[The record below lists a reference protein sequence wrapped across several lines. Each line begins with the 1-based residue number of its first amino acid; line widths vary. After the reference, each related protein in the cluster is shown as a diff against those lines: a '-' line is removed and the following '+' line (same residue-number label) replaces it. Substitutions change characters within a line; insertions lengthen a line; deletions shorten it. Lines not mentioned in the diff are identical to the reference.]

1 MNAHIHPPVRILCI
15 GSPAEPDN
23 LGFLAAHA
31 LMGQFDPE
39 QVEVLALD
47 RPGPRLIEHMR
58 GADTVI
64 LVDAVKSG
72 AAPGTLHRLEGH
84 ALDGLVAHQTS
95 SHGFGLAE
103 TLALADRMGELP
115 THLKFL
121 GLEAGAKPFSSD
133 EIIHLAKAVDETAKA
148 ALDSLKNLG
157 AQNGERSP
165 CPL

>member
-1 MNAHIHPPVRILCI
+1 MNAHIHPPVRVLCI

-31 LMGQFDPE
+31 LMGRFDPE
-39 QVEVLALD
+39 KIEVLALD

-72 AAPGTLHRLEGH
+72 AKAGTLYRLEGR
-84 ALDGLVAHQTS
+84 ALDGMVAHHTS

-115 THLKFL
+115 RHLKFI
-121 GLEAGAKPFSSD
+121 GLEAGAKLFEAA
-133 EIIHLAKAVDETAKA
+133 EIAQLAEAVSEEAKA
-148 ALDSLKNLG
+148 ALGALG
-157 AQNGERSP
+157 EARAS
-165 CPL
+165 

>member
-31 LMGQFDPE
+31 LMGKFDPE
-39 QVEVLALD
+39 KVEVVALD

-72 AAPGTLHRLEGH
+72 APAGTLHKLEGR
-84 ALDGLVAHQTS
+84 ALDGMVMHHTS

-103 TLALADRMGELP
+103 TLALADRLGDLP
-115 THLKFL
+115 KHLKFI
-121 GLEAGAKPFSSD
+121 GLEAGAKPFSAD
-133 EIIHLAKAVDETAKA
+133 EIAQLVKAVAEEAGA
-148 ALDSLKNLG
+148 ALSSQ
-157 AQNGERSP
+157 ATSP
-165 CPL
+165 QAEPG

>member
-1 MNAHIHPPVRILCI
+1 MNAHLHPPVRILCI
-15 GSPAEPDN
+15 GSPNEPDN

-31 LMGQFDPE
+31 LMGRFDPE
-39 QVEVLALD
+39 KVEVLALD

-72 AAPGTLHRLEGH
+72 AAAGSLHRLEGR
-84 ALDGLVAHQTS
+84 ALDGLIMHHTS

-115 THLKFL
+115 PHLKFV
-121 GLEAGAKPFSSD
+121 GLEAGTQPFSAA
-133 EIIHLAKAVDETAKA
+133 EIDQLVMAVAEEAGAALASKA
-148 ALDSLKNLG
+148 AGLQ
-157 AQNGERSP
+157 A
-165 CPL
+165 

>member
-1 MNAHIHPPVRILCI
+1 MNSPIHPPVRILCI

-31 LMGQFDPE
+31 LMGRFDPE
-39 QVEVLALD
+39 KIEVLALD

-58 GADTVI
+58 GAETVI

-72 AAPGTLHRLEGH
+72 ATPGTLYRLEGRS
-84 ALDGLVAHQTS
+84 LDGLVAHHTS

-115 THLKFL
+115 PHLKFV
-121 GLEAGAKPFSSD
+121 GLEAGTRPFSAD
-133 EIIHLAKAVDETAKA
+133 EIALLAKAVADEAGA
-148 ALDSLKNLG
+148 ILG
-157 AQNGERSP
+157 AAGCTPASAVAS
-165 CPL
+165 

>member
-1 MNAHIHPPVRILCI
+1 MSVHIHPPVRVLCI

-31 LMGQFDPE
+31 LMGRFDPADI
-39 QVEVLALD
+39 EVLALD

-58 GADTVI
+58 GANTVI

-72 AAPGTLHRLEGH
+72 AAPGTLHRLEGR
-84 ALDGLVAHQTS
+84 ALDGMVAHHTS

-115 THLKFL
+115 PHLKFI
-121 GLEAGAKPFSSD
+121 GLEAGTRPFSSD
-133 EIIHLAKAVDETAKA
+133 EIARLTQAVADEARAAAGVGAIGRDPATATT
-148 ALDSLKNLG
+148 
-157 AQNGERSP
+157 
-165 CPL
+165 

>member
-1 MNAHIHPPVRILCI
+1 MNSHPQQPVRILCI
-15 GSPAEPDN
+15 GSPSEPDN
-23 LGFLAAHA
+23 LGFLVAHT
-31 LMGQFDPE
+31 LMGHFDPTK
-39 QVEVLALD
+39 VEVMALD

-84 ALDGLVAHQTS
+84 SLDGLVAHHTS

-115 THLKFL
+115 PHLKFV
-121 GLEAGAKPFSSD
+121 GLEVGHEAPTPD
-133 EIIHLAKAVDETAKA
+133 QIVHLVKAVTEETKA
-148 ALDSLKNLG
+148 ALDSLEK
-157 AQNGERSP
+157 
-165 CPL
+165 PLAA

>member
-31 LMGQFDPE
+31 LMGKFDPE
-39 QVEVLALD
+39 KVEVLALD

-72 AAPGTLHRLEGH
+72 AAAGTLHKLEGR
-84 ALDGLVAHQTS
+84 ALDGLVMHHTS

-115 THLKFL
+115 LHLKFI
-121 GLEAGAKPFSSD
+121 GLEAGAKPFTQD
-133 EIIHLAKAVDETAKA
+133 DVARLAKSVSESANAV
-148 ALDSLKNLG
+148 L
-157 AQNGERSP
+157 ERTP
-165 CPL
+165 QA

>member
-23 LGFLAAHA
+23 LGFLVAHA
-31 LMGQFDPE
+31 LMGRFDPE
-39 QVEVLALD
+39 KVEVLALD

-72 AAPGTLHRLEGH
+72 AAPGTLHNLEGR
-84 ALDGLVAHQTS
+84 ALDGLVMHHTS

-103 TLALADRMGELP
+103 TLALADRMGDLP
-115 THLKFL
+115 PHMKFI
-121 GLEAGAKPFSSD
+121 GLEAGTSPFSPD
-133 EIIHLAKAVDETAKA
+133 DVARLAQAVSESANAVLEKISQA
-148 ALDSLKNLG
+148 
-157 AQNGERSP
+157 
-165 CPL
+165 

>member
-15 GSPAEPDN
+15 GSPHEPDN
-23 LGFLAAHA
+23 LGFLAAHT
-31 LMGQFDPE
+31 LMGHFNPD

-72 AAPGTLHRLEGH
+72 AAAGTLYQLEGH
-84 ALDGLVAHQTS
+84 ALDGLIAHHTS

-103 TLALADRMGELP
+103 TLALAEKMGELP
-115 THLKFL
+115 THLKFV
-121 GLEAGAKPFSSD
+121 GLEVNDKPSTPD
-133 EIIHLAKAVDETAKA
+133 EIVQLVKAVTVETRS
-148 ALDSLKNLG
+148 ALNSLSQK
-157 AQNGERSP
+157 Q
-165 CPL
+165 

>member
-15 GSPAEPDN
+15 GSPTEPDN

-31 LMGQFDPE
+31 LMGRFDPE
-39 QVEVLALD
+39 KIEVLALD

-72 AAPGTLHRLEGH
+72 AAPGTLYRLEGRT
-84 ALDGLVAHQTS
+84 LDGLVAHHTS

-115 THLKFL
+115 ANLKFV
-121 GLEAGAKPFSSD
+121 GLEAGNRAFSPD
-133 EIIHLAKAVDETAKA
+133 EIALLAKAIADEAGIVTGA
-148 ALDSLKNLG
+148 ASSAPTSAVAG
-157 AQNGERSP
+157 
-165 CPL
+165 

>member
-1 MNAHIHPPVRILCI
+1 MIAHIHPLVRILCI
-15 GSPAEPDN
+15 GSPTEPDN

-31 LMGQFDPE
+31 LMGRFDPE
-39 QVEVLALD
+39 KVEVLALD

-72 AAPGTLHRLEGH
+72 GGAGTLHKLEGRT
-84 ALDGLVAHQTS
+84 LDGLIMHHTS

-115 THLKFL
+115 KHLKFI
-121 GLEAGAKPFSSD
+121 GLEAGATPFSAAQI
-133 EIIHLAKAVDETAKA
+133 EQLANAVIEAANAALSTLGKAVEA
-148 ALDSLKNLG
+148 
-157 AQNGERSP
+157 
-165 CPL
+165 

>member
-1 MNAHIHPPVRILCI
+1 MIAHIHPLVRILCI

-31 LMGQFDPE
+31 LMGQFDPDK
-39 QVEVLALD
+39 VEVLALD

-72 AAPGTLHRLEGH
+72 AAPGTLYRLEGR
-84 ALDGLVAHQTS
+84 ALDGLVAHHTS

-115 THLKFL
+115 PHLKFI
-121 GLEAGAKPFSSD
+121 GLEAGAVPFSPD
-133 EIIHLAKAVDETAKA
+133 DVAKLVKSVREDAND
-148 ALDSLKNLG
+148 ALGSLQKTLE
-157 AQNGERSP
+157 A
-165 CPL
+165 

>member
-1 MNAHIHPPVRILCI
+1 MNAHLHPPVRILCI

-31 LMGQFDPE
+31 LMGRFDPE

-64 LVDAVKSG
+64 LVDAVISG
-72 AAPGTLHRLEGH
+72 AAPGTLHTLEGR
-84 ALDGLVAHQTS
+84 ALDGLVMHQTS
-95 SHGFGLAE
+95 THGFGLAE

-115 THLKFL
+115 PHLKFI
-121 GLEAGAKPFSSD
+121 GLEAGAQPFAAD
-133 EIIHLAKAVDETAKA
+133 EIAQLAKAVSDTATA
-148 ALDSLKNLG
+148 VLDSAGKPR
-157 AQNGERSP
+157 QV
-165 CPL
+165 

>member
-1 MNAHIHPPVRILCI
+1 MIAHIHPQVRILCI
-15 GSPAEPDN
+15 GSPTEPDN

-39 QVEVLALD
+39 KVEVLALD

-72 AAPGTLHRLEGH
+72 AAPGTLYKLEGR
-84 ALDGLVAHQTS
+84 ALDGLVMHHTS

-103 TLALADRMGELP
+103 TLALADRMGDLP
-115 THLKFL
+115 PHLKFI
-121 GLEAGAKPFSSD
+121 GLEAGTVPFSAD
-133 EIIHLAKAVDETAKA
+133 DVAKLARTVSEDANAM
-148 ALDSLKNLG
+148 LGSLQKTLE
-157 AQNGERSP
+157 A
-165 CPL
+165 

>member
-31 LMGQFDPE
+31 LMGRFDPE
-39 QVEVLALD
+39 KVEVLALD

-72 AAPGTLHRLEGH
+72 AAAGTLHRLEGH
-84 ALDGLVAHQTS
+84 ALDGMVAHHTS
-95 SHGFGLAE
+95 SHGFGLSE

-115 THLKFL
+115 PHLKFI
-121 GLEAGAKPFSSD
+121 GLEAGATPFSEGD
-133 EIIHLAKAVDETAKA
+133 VARLAEAVSESANA
-148 ALDSLKNLG
+148 V
-157 AQNGERSP
+157 P
-165 CPL
+165 

>member
-31 LMGQFDPE
+31 LMGRFDPE
-39 QVEVLALD
+39 KIEVLALD

-58 GADTVI
+58 GAHTVI

-72 AAPGTLHRLEGH
+72 GTPGTLHRLEGR
-84 ALDGLVAHQTS
+84 ALDGLVAHHTS

-115 THLKFL
+115 PHLKFV
-121 GLEAGAKPFSSD
+121 GLEAGAKPFSPD
-133 EIIHLAKAVDETAKA
+133 EILHLATAVTEEAKA
-148 ALDSLKNLG
+148 ALDQLPRVAAG
-157 AQNGERSP
+157 
-165 CPL
+165 